1 MQGFALT
8 KSRVLRAPPRATYA
22 APIRVAARDVHRL
35 P

>member
-8 KSRVLRAPPRATYA
+8 RSRVLQARVHATYA
-22 APIRVAARDVHRL
+22 APIRVAARDVLRM